1 MRFLTNIPPQYSE
14 VFLNQIPK
22 STTVKVMAKQIKV
35 RFGKGDV
42 VLNKSTKFVG
52 VKRTDTAN
60 RGLERSLLAEEIKTN
75 RHPHLGG
82 FEVVSLNKTK
92 ERGLDNQMAM
102 IRGLD
107 EVEVSTHVYHL
118 PGSDKPLVPTGTLYI
133 QFGRNVTEAQQKAVL
148 DELSLTIKERR
159 ENNKV
164 VAVVTAASPNPI
176 KCAMALG
183 EHEEVKWVEPDMD
196 TELEPYAYA
205 TPQARLM
212 GQMWHLQNN
221 GRIPDNPAIR
231 IKPGADAK
239 VVEAWKLLDGYGN
252 PNIVIAIIDN
262 GFDLTHPDLNTKV
275 VKPWDLWGGSS
286 QLQTGDPRYSH
297 GTPCAGVAI
306 APQTGGMCGAAPSA
320 RFMPVSGTGFSIES
334 TEAMFNYVIR
344 NGADV
349 VSCSWGTVENG
360 YQLGPDKI
368 AAIGRAARDGRG
380 GKGCVICYAA
390 GNEGVDYVNFYA
402 THPDVICVGAST
414 SEDEHP
420 DYSNTGPEVTIVAP
434 SNGGFYPI
442 VSARAYWDEGIPGEV
457 GVARWYYGDNI
468 DRGDRYQHFGG
479 TSSST
484 PLVAGICALI
494 LSANPNLTA
503 REVKDILKLT
513 ADKIGSPSE
522 YTNGKSLRYGYGRI
536 NALKAVQEA
545 FRRAGKTPPPSTT
558 TNPTTPTSQPTTPTS
573 GGATTATSPQGS
585 GLFRYASLAR
595 VANKGF
601 SVQAGSFNQWANV
614 KNIAPGLESRFKQPV
629 LVHVS
634 GSSST
639 SMVYRM
645 LIGQFNT
652 LLEAN
657 RLLATMKANGVDGF
671 AKDLG
676 TLAA

>member
-1 MRFLTNIPPQYSE
+1 
-14 VFLNQIPK
+14 
-22 STTVKVMAKQIKV
+22 MAKQIKV
-35 RFGKGDV
+35 RFGKGEV
-42 VLNKSTKFVG
+42 VLTKSTKFVG
-52 VKRTDTAN
+52 IKRNETTT
-60 RGLERSLLAEEIKTN
+60 RGLERSLLAEEIKDN
-75 RHPHLGG
+75 QHPHLGG
-82 FEVVSLNKTK
+82 FEVVTLKKTK
-92 ERGLDNQMAM
+92 ERGLDNQMTM
-102 IRGLD
+102 MRGLD
-107 EVEVSTHVYHL
+107 EVEVTTHVYHL

-133 QFGRNVTEAQQKAVL
+133 QFGKNVDEAKQTAIMS
-148 DELSLTIKERR
+148 ELHLTVKEHRGDG
-159 ENNKV
+159 KV
-164 VAVVTAASPNPI
+164 VAAVTAASPNPI

-183 EHEEVKWVEPDMD
+183 EKKEVKWVEPDMD
-196 TELEPYAYA
+196 AELEPYAYA
-205 TPQARLM
+205 APQARLM

-252 PNIVIAIIDN
+252 PNMVIAVIDN

-275 VKPWDLWGGSS
+275 VKPWDLWNGSN
-286 QLQTGDPRYSH
+286 QLSAGDPRYSH

-334 TEAMFNYVIR
+334 TEAMFNYVVR

-360 YQLGPDKI
+360 YQLSPDKI

-390 GNEGVDYVNFYA
+390 GNEGVDYINFYA

-420 DYSNTGPEVTIVAP
+420 DYSNTGPEVTVVAP
-434 SNGGFYPI
+434 SNGGYYPI
-442 VSARAYWDEGIPGEV
+442 VSARAYWDDGIQGEV
-457 GVARWYYGDNI
+457 GAAKWYYGDGI

-484 PLVAGICALI
+484 PLVAGICALV
-494 LSANPNLTA
+494 LSANPNLTS
-503 REVKDILKLT
+503 REVKQILCAT

-522 YTNGKSLRYGYGRI
+522 YVNGKSLRFGYGRV

-545 FRRAGKTPPPSTT
+545 FRRAGKTPPPPST
-558 TNPTTPTSQPTTPTS
+558 NPTSQPTTTPGS
-573 GGATTATSPQGS
+573 ATTASSPQGS
-585 GLFRYASLAR
+585 GLFRYASLAK

-614 KNIAPGLESRFKQPV
+614 KNIAPSLESRFKQPV

-645 LIGQFNT
+645 LVGQFNT

-657 RLLATMKANGVDGF
+657 RFLATMKANGVDGF
-671 AKDLG
+671 AKDLA
-676 TLAA
+676 TLSA

>member
-1 MRFLTNIPPQYSE
+1 MGLLSKTPPQYNGLFE
-14 VFLNQIPK
+14 NQIPK
-22 STTVKVMAKQIKV
+22 SKTKKVMAKQIKV

-42 VLNKSTKFVG
+42 VLTKSAKYVG
-52 VKRTDTAN
+52 VKRTETTN
-60 RGLERSLLAEEIKTN
+60 RGLERSLLGEEIKTN
-75 RHPHLGG
+75 RHPYLGG

-92 ERGLDNQMAM
+92 ERGLDNQMTM
-102 IRGLD
+102 MRGLD
-107 EVEVSTHVYHL
+107 EVEVATHVYHL

-133 QFGRNVTEAQQKAVL
+133 QFARDVSAAQQKKIL
-148 DELSLTIKERR
+148 GELNLTVKENR

-164 VAVVTAASPNPI
+164 VAAVTAASPNPV

-183 EHEEVKWVEPDMD
+183 EKKEVKWVEPDMD
-196 TELEPYAYA
+196 TELESYAYA
-205 TPQARLM
+205 NPSARLM
-212 GQMWHLQNN
+212 GQMWHLQNT

-231 IKPGADAK
+231 ITPGADAK
-239 VVEAWKLLDGYGN
+239 VVDAWKLLDGYGN
-252 PNIVIAIIDN
+252 PNIVVAVIDN

-275 VKPWDLWGGSS
+275 VKPWDLWNGSS
-286 QLQTGDPRYSH
+286 QLQSGDARFSH

-320 RFMPVSGTGFSIES
+320 RFMPISGTGFSIES
-334 TEAMFNYVIR
+334 TEAMFNYVVR

-349 VSCSWGTVENG
+349 VSCSWGTVQNG
-360 YQLGPDKI
+360 YQLGSDKI
-368 AAIGRAARDGRG
+368 AAISRAARDGRG

-457 GVARWYYGDNI
+457 GAGKWYYGDNI
-468 DRGDRYQHFGG
+468 DRGSRYQHFGG

-503 REVKDILKLT
+503 REVKQILCQT
-513 ADKIGSPSE
+513 ADKIGSPSD
-522 YTNGKSLRYGYGRI
+522 YYNGKSIRYGYGRV

-545 FRRAGKTPPPSTT
+545 FRRAGKTPPPTT
-558 TNPTTPTSQPTTPTS
+558 TTTTTPTKPTTTS
-573 GGATTATSPQGS
+573 GGATTASSPQGN
-585 GLFRYASLAR
+585 GLFRYASLAK

-601 SVQAGSFNQWANV
+601 SIQAGSFNQWVNV
-614 KNIAPGLESRFKQPV
+614 KNIAPGLETRFKQPV

-634 GSSST
+634 GSSPT
-639 SMVYRM
+639 TMVYR
-645 LIGQFNT
+645 LLVGQFNT
-652 LLEAN
+652 LSEASKF
-657 RLLATMKANGVDGF
+657 LATMRANKVDGF

-676 TLAA
+676 TLSA

>member
-1 MRFLTNIPPQYSE
+1 
-14 VFLNQIPK
+14 
-22 STTVKVMAKQIKV
+22 MAKQIKV
-35 RFGKGDV
+35 RFGKGEV
-42 VLNKSTKFVG
+42 VLNKSTKYVG
-52 VKRTDTAN
+52 VKRSETAT
-60 RGLERSLLAEEIKTN
+60 RGLGPSLLAEEVKEN

-82 FEVVSLNKTK
+82 FEVVTLKKTK

-102 IRGLD
+102 MRGLD

-133 QFGRNVTEAQQKAVL
+133 QFGRGVDEAKQTAIMA
-148 DELSLTIKERR
+148 ELSLTVKEHRGDG
-159 ENNKV
+159 KV

-183 EHEEVKWVEPDMD
+183 DKKEVKWVEPDMD
-196 TELEPYAYA
+196 TELESYAYS
-205 TPQARLM
+205 TPSARLM

-221 GRIPDNPAIR
+221 GRIPDNPAIS
-231 IKPGADAK
+231 IKPGADSKA
-239 VVEAWKLLDGYGN
+239 VEAWKLLDGYGN
-252 PNIVIAIIDN
+252 PNIVVAVIDN

-275 VKPWDLWGGSS
+275 VKPWDLWNGSS
-286 QLQTGDPRYSH
+286 QLQAGDPRYSH

-306 APQTGGMCGAAPSA
+306 APQTGGMCGSAPVA
-320 RFMPVSGTGFSIES
+320 RFMPISGTGFSIES
-334 TEAMFNYVIR
+334 TEAMYNYVIR

-360 YQLGPDKI
+360 YQLSPDKI

-420 DYSNTGPEVTIVAP
+420 DYSNTGPEVTVAAP
-434 SNGGFYPI
+434 SNGGYYPI

-457 GVARWYYGDNI
+457 GAARWYYGDGI
-468 DRGDRYQHFGG
+468 DRGSKYQHFGG

-494 LSANPNLTA
+494 LSANSSLTA
-503 REVKDILKLT
+503 REVKQILCQT

-522 YTNGKSLRYGYGRI
+522 YVNGKSLRFGYGRV

-545 FRRAGKTPPPSTT
+545 LRRAGKTPPLPSN
-558 TNPTTPTSQPTTPTS
+558 NPTTPTSGST
-573 GGATTATSPQGS
+573 TTASSPQGS

-614 KNIAPGLESRFKQPV
+614 KNIAPSLENSFKQPV

-634 GSSST
+634 GSSSS
-639 SMVYRM
+639 SMVYR
-645 LIGQFNT
+645 LLVGQFNT
-652 LLEAN
+652 LAEAN
-657 RLLATMKANGVDGF
+657 RLLATMKANGVSGF

-676 TLAA
+676 TLG

>member
-1 MRFLTNIPPQYSE
+1 
-14 VFLNQIPK
+14 
-22 STTVKVMAKQIKV
+22 MAKQIKV
-35 RFGKGDV
+35 RFGKGEV
-42 VLNKSTKFVG
+42 VLTKSTKFVG
-52 VKRTDTAN
+52 VKRSENKT
-60 RGLERSLLAEEIKTN
+60 RGLERSLLAEEIKDN
-75 RHPHLGG
+75 QHPHLGG
-82 FEVVSLNKTK
+82 FEVVTLKKTK
-92 ERGLDNQMAM
+92 ERGLDNQMTM
-102 IRGLD
+102 MRGLD
-107 EVEVSTHVYHL
+107 EVDITTHVYHL

-133 QFGRNVTEAQQKAVL
+133 QFAKNVTETQQTTLLK
-148 DELSLTIKERR
+148 ELNLTVKENRGDG
-159 ENNKV
+159 KV
-164 VAVVTAASPNPI
+164 VAAVTAASPNPI

-183 EHEEVKWVEPDMD
+183 EKKEVKWVEPDMD
-196 TELEPYAYA
+196 AELVPYAYA
-205 TPQARLM
+205 APQARLM
-212 GQMWHLQNN
+212 GQMWHLQNS
-221 GRIPDNPAIR
+221 GRIPDNSAIR
-231 IKPGADAK
+231 IKAGADSK

-252 PNIVIAIIDN
+252 PNLVVAVIDN

-275 VKPWDLWGGSS
+275 VRPWDLWNNSN
-286 QLQTGDPRYSH
+286 QLQSGDPRYSH

-334 TEAMFNYVIR
+334 TEAMFNYVVR
-344 NGADV
+344 NGADI
-349 VSCSWGTVENG
+349 VSCSWGTVQNG
-360 YQLGPDKI
+360 YQLSPDKV

-420 DYSNTGPEVTIVAP
+420 DYSNTGPEVTVVAP
-434 SNGGFYPI
+434 SNGGYYPI
-442 VSARAYWDEGIPGEV
+442 VSARAYWDDGIEGEV
-457 GVARWYYGDNI
+457 GAAKWYYGDGI
-468 DRGDRYQHFGG
+468 DRGSKYQHFGG

-503 REVKDILKLT
+503 REVKQVLCQT

-522 YTNGKSLRYGYGRI
+522 YVNGKSLRFGYGRV

-545 FRRAGKTPPPSTT
+545 FRRAGKTPPPPTT
-558 TNPTTPTSQPTTPTS
+558 TNNPTTTPGS
-573 GGATTATSPQGS
+573 ATTASSPQGS
-585 GLFRYASLAR
+585 GLFRYASLAK

-634 GSSST
+634 GSSPT

-645 LIGQFNT
+645 LVGQFNT

-657 RLLATMKANGVDGF
+657 KLVATMKANGVAGF
-671 AKDLG
+671 AKDLA
-676 TLAA
+676 TLSA

>member
-1 MRFLTNIPPQYSE
+1 
-14 VFLNQIPK
+14 
-22 STTVKVMAKQIKV
+22 MAKQIKV
-35 RFGKGDV
+35 RFGKGEV
-42 VLNKSTKFVG
+42 VLTKSTKFVG
-52 VKRTDTAN
+52 VKRSETAT
-60 RGLERSLLAEEIKTN
+60 RGLERSLLAEEIKDN
-75 RHPHLGG
+75 QHPHLGG
-82 FEVVSLNKTK
+82 FEVVTLKKTK
-92 ERGLDNQMAM
+92 ERGLDNQMTLM
-102 IRGLD
+102 RGLD
-107 EVEVSTHVYHL
+107 EVEVTTHVYHL

-133 QFGRNVTEAQQKAVL
+133 QFGKNVNEAQQTAL
-148 DELSLTIKERR
+148 IDELHLTVKEHRGDG
-159 ENNKV
+159 KV
-164 VAVVTAASPNPI
+164 VAAVTAASPNPI

-183 EHEEVKWVEPDMD
+183 EKKEVKWVEPDMD
-196 TELEPYAYA
+196 AELEPYAYA
-205 TPQARLM
+205 NPSARLM
-212 GQMWHLQNN
+212 GQMWHLQNS

-231 IKPGADAK
+231 IKAGADAK

-252 PNIVIAIIDN
+252 PNIVVAVIDN

-275 VKPWDLWGGSS
+275 VRPWDLWNGSN
-286 QLQTGDPRYSH
+286 QLQSGDPRYSH

-320 RFMPVSGTGFSIES
+320 RFMPISGTGFSIES
-334 TEAMFNYVIR
+334 TEAMFNYVVR

-349 VSCSWGTVENG
+349 VSCSWGTVQNG
-360 YQLGPDKI
+360 YQLSPDKV

-390 GNEGVDYVNFYA
+390 GNEGVDYINFYA

-420 DYSNTGPEVTIVAP
+420 DYSNTGPEVTVVAP
-434 SNGGFYPI
+434 SNGGYYPI
-442 VSARAYWDEGIPGEV
+442 VSARAYWDDGIDGEV
-457 GVARWYYGDNI
+457 GAAKWYYGDGI
-468 DRGDRYQHFGG
+468 DRGSKYQHFGG

-503 REVKDILKLT
+503 REVKQVLCQT

-522 YTNGKSLRYGYGRI
+522 YVNGKSLRFGYGRV

-545 FRRAGKTPPPSTT
+545 FRRAGKTPPP
-558 TNPTTPTSQPTTPTS
+558 PTTSNPTSQPTTTQGS
-573 GGATTATSPQGS
+573 ATTASSPQGS
-585 GLFRYASLAR
+585 GLFRYASLAK

-639 SMVYRM
+639 SMVYRI
-645 LIGQFNT
+645 LVGQFNT

-657 RLLATMKANGVDGF
+657 RFLATMKANGVDGF
-671 AKDLG
+671 AKDLA

>member
-1 MRFLTNIPPQYSE
+1 MGFLSNTPPQYKG
-14 VFLNQIPK
+14 VFENQIPK
-22 STTVKVMAKQIKV
+22 SKTKRVMAKQIKV

-42 VLNKSTKFVG
+42 VLTKSGKFVG
-52 VKRTDTAN
+52 IKRVETTN
-60 RGLERSLLAEEIKTN
+60 RGLEHSVLGEEIKTN

-92 ERGLDNQMAM
+92 ERGLDNQMTIM
-102 IRGLD
+102 RGLD
-107 EVEVSTHVYHL
+107 EVEVATHVYHL

-133 QFGRNVTEAQQKAVL
+133 QFARDVPAAKQKAIL
-148 DELSLTIKERR
+148 DELSLTVKENR

-164 VAVVTAASPNPI
+164 VAVVSTASPNPI

-183 EHEEVKWVEPDMD
+183 EKKEVKWVEPDMD
-196 TELEPYAYA
+196 TELESYAYA
-205 TPQARLM
+205 NPSARLM
-212 GQMWHLQNN
+212 GQMWHLQNT

-231 IKPGADAK
+231 ITPGADAK
-239 VVEAWKLLDGYGN
+239 VVDAWKLLDGYGN
-252 PNIVIAIIDN
+252 PNMVVAVIDN

-275 VKPWDLWGGSS
+275 VRPWDLWNNSS
-286 QLQTGDPRYSH
+286 QLESGDPRYSH

-320 RFMPVSGTGFSIES
+320 RFMPISGTGFSIES

-349 VSCSWGTVENG
+349 VSCSWGTVQNG
-360 YQLGPDKI
+360 YQLGPDKV

-420 DYSNTGPEVTIVAP
+420 DYSNTGPEVTLVAP

-442 VSARAYWDEGIPGEV
+442 VSARAYWDEGSTDEV
-457 GVARWYYGDNI
+457 GPGRWYYGDNI
-468 DRGDRYQHFGG
+468 DRGSRYQHFGG

-503 REVKDILKLT
+503 REVKQVLCRT
-513 ADKIGSPSE
+513 ADKIGSPSD
-522 YTNGKSLRYGYGRI
+522 YCNGKSVRYGYGRV

-545 FRRAGKTPPPSTT
+545 FRLAGKTPPPSTT
-558 TNPTTPTSQPTTPTS
+558 TTKPTTTTS

-585 GLFRYASLAR
+585 GLFRYASLAK
-595 VANKGF
+595 VANNGF
-601 SVQAGSFNQWANV
+601 SIQAGSFNQWVNV
-614 KNIAPGLESRFKQPV
+614 KNIAPGLETCFKQPV

-634 GSSST
+634 GSSPT
-639 SMVYRM
+639 TMVYR
-645 LIGQFNT
+645 LLVGQFNT
-652 LLEAN
+652 LAEASKF
-657 RLLATMKANGVDGF
+657 LATMRAGKVDGF
-671 AKDLG
+671 AKDLR
-676 TLAA
+676 TLSA

>member
-1 MRFLTNIPPQYSE
+1 MGLLSNTTPQYNGLFE
-14 VFLNQIPK
+14 NQIPK
-22 STTVKVMAKQIKV
+22 SKTKIVMAKQIKV

-42 VLNKSTKFVG
+42 VLTKSAKFVG
-52 VKRTDTAN
+52 VKRTETTN
-60 RGLERSLLAEEIKTN
+60 RGLERSLLGEEIKQN

-92 ERGLDNQMAM
+92 ERGLDNQMTM
-102 IRGLD
+102 MRGLD
-107 EVEVSTHVYHL
+107 EVEVATHVYHL

-133 QFGRNVTEAQQKAVL
+133 QFARDVSAAQQKAIL
-148 DELSLTIKERR
+148 AELSLTVKENR

-164 VAVVTAASPNPI
+164 VATVSAASPNPI

-183 EHEEVKWVEPDMD
+183 EKKEVKWVEPDMD
-196 TELEPYAYA
+196 TELESYAYA
-205 TPQARLM
+205 NPSARLM
-212 GQMWHLQNN
+212 GQMWHLQNT

-231 IKPGADAK
+231 ITPGADSK
-239 VVEAWKLLDGYGN
+239 VVDAWKLLDGYGN
-252 PNIVIAIIDN
+252 PNIVVAVIDN

-275 VKPWDLWGGSS
+275 VKPWDLWNNSS
-286 QLQTGDPRYSH
+286 QLQSGDPRYSH

-334 TEAMFNYVIR
+334 TEAMFNYVMR

-349 VSCSWGTVENG
+349 VSCSWGTVQNG
-360 YQLGPDKI
+360 YQLGSDKI
-368 AAIGRAARDGRG
+368 AVISRAARDGRG

-457 GVARWYYGDNI
+457 GAGKWYYGDNI
-468 DRGDRYQHFGG
+468 DRGSRYQHFGG

-503 REVKDILKLT
+503 REVKQILCQT

-522 YTNGKSLRYGYGRI
+522 YSNGKSIRYGYGRV

-545 FRRAGKTPPPSTT
+545 FRRAGKTQPPSTT
-558 TNPTTPTSQPTTPTS
+558 TTTPSQPTTTTS

-601 SVQAGSFNQWANV
+601 AVQAGSFNQWVNV
-614 KNIAPGLESRFKQPV
+614 KNIAPGLETRFKQPV

-645 LIGQFNT
+645 LVGQFNT
-652 LLEAN
+652 LAEASKFLETMRAN
-657 RLLATMKANGVDGF
+657 KVDGF
-671 AKDLG
+671 VKDLG
-676 TLAA
+676 TLSA